1 LSAVIRAGN
10 ITRSFGGM
18 EVLKGLDITV
28 GQGEFVAVTGRSGS
42 GKSTLLG
49 ILGTLDRDFQGSLQ
63 VGGRDTAPLDSESLA
78 ALRRETMGFI
88 FQDFHLLP
96 NLSALENVLLPAV
109 FSGRDMDPVEREAE
123 SLLTMLGVRMDS
135 TPSRFL
141 SRGERQRVAAARA
154 LAGRPQVLL
163 ADEPTAS
170 LDEASE
176 DILFDLLDSMR
187 REKGFA
193 LVAVVHTR
201 SVLERADRVLDL
213 REGVLHHEVVHA

>member
-1 LSAVIRAGN
+1 LSAVIQARG
-10 ITRSFGGM
+10 ISRSFGGIT
-18 EVLKGLDITV
+18 VLKDLDMTV
-28 GQGEFVAVTGRSGS
+28 HHGEFVAVTGRSGS

-49 ILGTLDRDFQGSLQ
+49 ILGTLDRDFQGSLH
-63 VGGRDTAPLDSESLA
+63 VNGRDTAPMDAETLA

-109 FSGRDMDPVEREAE
+109 FSGRYMEPVEKEAE
-123 SLLTMLGVRMDS
+123 SLLHRLGVRVDA

-154 LAGRPQVLL
+154 LAGRPMVLL

-176 DILFDLLDSMR
+176 EILFDLLDSMR

-201 SVLERADRVLDL
+201 SVMERADRVLDL
-213 REGVLHHEVVHA
+213 REGVLHHEVIHA

>member
-1 LSAVIRAGN
+1 MSAVIEALEIR
-10 ITRSFGGM
+10 RSFGDM
-18 EVLKGLDITV
+18 PVLRGLSIGV
-28 GQGEFVAVTGRSGS
+28 GEGEFVAITGRSGS

-49 ILGTLDRDFQGSLQ
+49 ILGTIDREFQGRLCIT
-63 VGGRDTAPLDSESLA
+63 GTDTSTLEGEALA
-78 ALRRETMGFI
+78 RLRREQLGFI

-96 NLSALENVLLPAV
+96 NLTALENVLLPAV
-109 FSGRDMDPVEREAE
+109 FSGRDMVPVEREATD
-123 SLLTMLGVRMDS
+123 LLDRLGVRMDA

-154 LAGRPQVLL
+154 LAGKPSVLL

-176 DILFDLLDSMR
+176 DILFDLLDAMR

-193 LVAVVHTR
+193 LVAVVHTK
-201 SVLERADRVLDL
+201 SVLERADQVLDL
-213 REGVLHHEVVHA
+213 REGVLHNEGIQA

>member
-1 LSAVIRAGN
+1 MSAVIQARN
-10 ITRSFGGM
+10 ITRSFGGI
-18 EVLKGLDITV
+18 EVLKGLEMTV

-49 ILGTLDRDFQGSLQ
+49 ILGTLDRDFRGSLH
-63 VGGRDTAPLDSESLA
+63 VGGEDTAPLDPEALA

-109 FSGRDMDPVEREAE
+109 FSGRDMEPVEREAE
-123 SLLTMLGVRMDS
+123 NLLNRLGVRMDS

-176 DILFDLLDSMR
+176 DILFDLLDAMR
-187 REKGFA
+187 RDKGFA

>member
-1 LSAVIRAGN
+1 MSPVIQARG
-10 ITRSFGGM
+10 ICRSFGDM
-18 EVLKGLDITV
+18 PVLRGLSMSV
-28 GQGEFVAVTGRSGS
+28 AEGEFVAITGRSGS

-49 ILGTLDRDFQGSLQ
+49 ILGTLDRDFQGSLNIS
-63 VGGRDTAPLDSESLA
+63 GTDTSTLEGETLA
-78 ALRRETMGFI
+78 GLRREQMGFI

-96 NLSALENVLLPAV
+96 NLTALENVLLPAV
-109 FSGRDMDPVEREAE
+109 FSGRDMVPVEHEAAD
-123 SLLTMLGVRMDS
+123 LLDRLGVRMDA

-154 LAGRPQVLL
+154 LAGKPRVLL

-176 DILFDLLDSMR
+176 DILFDLLDAMR

-201 SVLERADRVLDL
+201 SVLERADQVLDL
-213 REGVLHHEVVHA
+213 REGVLHSEGIHA

>member
-1 LSAVIRAGN
+1 MNPVIEARG
-10 ITRSFGGM
+10 IHRSFGDIP
-18 EVLKGLDITV
+18 VLQGLDISMEP
-28 GQGEFVAVTGRSGS
+28 GGFIAVTGRSGS

-49 ILGTLDRDFQGSLQ
+49 ILGTLDRDFKGTLHI
-63 VGGRDTAPLDSESLA
+63 GGVDTATLDGEALA
-78 ALRRETMGFI
+78 GLRREKLGFI

-96 NLSALENVLLPAV
+96 NLTALENVLLPAV
-109 FSGRDMDPVEREAE
+109 FSGREMEPVEREARE
-123 SLLTMLGVRMDS
+123 LLDRLGIRLDA

-154 LAGRPQVLL
+154 LAGKPDVLL

-176 DILFDLLDSMR
+176 EILFDLLDSMR

-193 LVAVVHTR
+193 LMAVVHTAG
-201 SVLERADRVLDL
+201 VLERADRVLDL
-213 REGVLHHEVVHA
+213 REGVLHDAGIHA